1 MKLCLALPLTFVLAA
16 LPLSAAKKPE
26 KTAKAETAPKAG
38 KVEGWLDWRGPL
50 QTGVSLEK
58 GLPEKIEAKAALWT
72 ADFAG
77 QSSPVIAN
85 GRLYI
90 MGYEGEAENLQEGL
104 ACFDAETGKL
114 LWKKLFNDFL
124 SDVIYLRYS
133 TSSPAIDPESGNI
146 YTQGSQGLL
155 TCFSPDGQVL
165 WQHSLMEEYGR
176 LTFPNSRTASPL
188 IDQELV
194 ITRGITSS
202 WGAHGP
208 AGDRF
213 YAFDKKS
220 GELVWSSAPGDRPQD
235 NTFTRPWLGFH
246 EGKRVL
252 YSAGGDSTL
261 LAINARTGEPL
272 WRMSAA
278 KAGAKGGINAAVIQH
293 KDNIIV
299 VHESENIDTTEVGR
313 MAAFKIPVGVKP
325 PTPQTPQVFTA
336 KDLEQWRN
344 PIGSLASSPVLVAD
358 MIYEVSGTGD
368 LAAVNANN
376 GQVQWKKKL
385 AIEQRQSSPFYA
397 DGKLYV
403 AMYIA
408 AQSSGAGGEGA
419 PNDGG
424 SGELFVIKPGEK
436 DGEILSRTVLDGKCF
451 GSPVGYNGKIYIQTD
466 RKLYCFGKKGAAKA
480 LAIYPTPEK
489 WPAPGVKA
497 QLQIIPYEVL
507 LQPGKSQSFRIRALD
522 ANGFTAEESVDPKSV
537 KWESFIPPTA
547 LVKVTMKGAFNAD
560 GQLVAEGISAGQW
573 KATLGDASGYIK
585 GRVVSGLPINQ
596 DFESFDLK
604 EKTGPGLGKEPAP
617 AAAAALAPPVAA
629 GTTTPSAAPAVPTAA
644 ALPPPPGPTNWNVVE
659 EPTPFAYPPLWWN
672 SARFRFEVRQAP
684 GEGGTKAFCKTID
697 NKLFQRGQVFIG
709 TPEMRNYTIEAD
721 VMTEGNRRKM
731 SEIGVINQR
740 YIVVLKGNYQQIEVN
755 SNQERLK
762 VSAPFPISPNTW
774 YRVKA
779 RVDVAAD
786 GSGVVRGKAW
796 KKGEPEPEAW
806 LVEVPHKTAH
816 QNGSPGLFGFSPQEQ
831 RAWVDNITVT
841 PNN

>member
-1 MKLCLALPLTFVLAA
+1 MKLRLALPLALLAAA
-16 LPLSAAKKPE
+16 LPLRAAQKPS
-26 KTAKAETAPKAG
+26 KPAKSDSSKPAAAAEGVK
-38 KVEGWLDWRGPL
+38 GWLDWRGPL

-58 GLPEKIEAKAALWT
+58 GLPEKLDVKKTLWT
-72 ADFAG
+72 ADFPG

-90 MGYEGEAENLQEGL
+90 MGYEGDAENLQEGV
-104 ACFDAETGKL
+104 AAYDAETGKL
-114 LWKKLFNDFL
+114 LWKHLSNDFL

-133 TSSPAIDPESGNI
+133 TSSPSIDPETGNI

-155 TCFSPDGQVL
+155 TCYTPEGRVL
-165 WQHSLMEEYGR
+165 WQHSMMEEFGR
-176 LTFPNSRTASPL
+176 LTFPNSRTASPT

-194 ITRGITSS
+194 ITRGITSA
-202 WGAHGP
+202 WGAYGP

-213 YAFDKKS
+213 YAFDKKT

-235 NTFTRPWLGFH
+235 NTFCHVWLGFH

-261 LAINARTGEPL
+261 LALNARTGEPL
-272 WRMSAA
+272 WRLPVA

-299 VHESENIDTTEVGR
+299 VHESENIDSTEVGR
-313 MAAFKIPVGVKP
+313 MAAFKIPAGVKP

-344 PIGSLASSPVLVAD
+344 VVGSLASSPVLVGD
-358 MIYEVSGTGD
+358 RIYEVSGTGD
-368 LAAVNANN
+368 LVAVDANT
-376 GQVQWKKKL
+376 GKVLWKKKL
-385 AIEQRQSSPFYA
+385 AIEQRQSSPLYA
-397 DGKLYV
+397 NGLLYV

-408 AQSSGAGGEGA
+408 AQGEGSAPGAGDT
-419 PNDGG
+419 DGG
-424 SGELFVIKPGEK
+424 SGELFVIKPG
-436 DGEILSRTVLDGKCF
+436 DTGCEIVSRTLLDGKCF
-451 GSPVGYNGKIYIQTD
+451 GSPIGYNGKIYIQTD
-466 RKLYCFGKKGAAKA
+466 KKLYCFGAKGDNTKGLAK
-480 LAIYPTPEK
+480 YPEPEK
-489 WPAPGVKA
+489 WPAPGAKA
-497 QLQIIPYEVL
+497 QLQPIPYEVVL
-507 LQPGKSQSFRIRALD
+507 KPGEKASFRIRALD
-522 ANGFTAEESVDPKSV
+522 ANGFTVEENVDPKSV
-537 KWESFIPPTA
+537 KWETFIPPTA

-573 KATLGDASGYIK
+573 KATLGDLTGYIK
-585 GRVVSGLPINQ
+585 GRVVSALPIQQ
-596 DFESFDLK
+596 DFETFELK
-604 EKTGPGLGKEPAP
+604 EMTGPGLGKEPLPLAP
-617 AAAAALAPPVAA
+617 ATADK
-629 GTTTPSAAPAVPTAA
+629 PAQQ
-644 ALPPPPGPTNWNVVE
+644 PGPTNWNVFE
-659 EPTPFAYPPLWWN
+659 EPTAFAYPPLWWN

-709 TPEMRNYTIEAD
+709 TPEMKNYTIEAD
-721 VMTEGNRRKM
+721 VLTEGNKRKM

-740 YIVVLKGNYQQIEVN
+740 YIIVLKGNYQQIEVN

-762 VSAPFPISPNTW
+762 VSAPLPISPNTW

-786 GSGVVRGKAW
+786 GSGTVRAKAW
-796 KKGEPEPEAW
+796 KKGEAEPEAW
-806 LVEVPHKTAH
+806 TIEVPHKTAH
-816 QNGSPGLFGFSPQEQ
+816 QHGSPGLFGFSPQEQ
-831 RAWVDNITVT
+831 RAWVDNIAVT